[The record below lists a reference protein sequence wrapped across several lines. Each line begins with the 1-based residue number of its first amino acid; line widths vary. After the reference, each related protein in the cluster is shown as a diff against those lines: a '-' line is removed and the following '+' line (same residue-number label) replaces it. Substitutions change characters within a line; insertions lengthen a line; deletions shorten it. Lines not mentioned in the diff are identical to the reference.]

1 MLNWPPT
8 VDDVKDDLK
17 IAHDDTRDDA
27 RLSAALGAATDL
39 VTRLRG
45 NRYNLTGASLSPLP
59 TPTEDLILGTVRL
72 AVRWYTRGRSPD
84 GLVVAGDFGTSRVP
98 SFDADIDR
106 LLGLG
111 RYRSPVIG

>member
-1 MLNWPPT
+1 MLTWPPQL
-8 VDDVKDDLK
+8 DDVKDDLK
-17 IAHDDTRDDA
+17 IDRGDVRDDA
-27 RLSAALGAATDL
+27 RLSAALGAAIDL

-45 NRYNLTGASLSPLP
+45 TAYNLTGTTSTLPSP
-59 TPTEDLILGTVRL
+59 TQDIVLGTVRL

-84 GLVVAGDFGTSRVP
+84 GLVANGGELGVSRVP